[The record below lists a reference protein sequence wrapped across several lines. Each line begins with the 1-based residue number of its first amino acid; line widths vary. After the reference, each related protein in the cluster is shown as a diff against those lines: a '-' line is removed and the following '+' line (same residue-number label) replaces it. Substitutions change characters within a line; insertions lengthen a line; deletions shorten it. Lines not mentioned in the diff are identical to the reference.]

1 MKNFVRFNGKIRKI
15 PDIYLAEPVARI
27 KSLVAGKEEP
37 MITLAL
43 AGKPNCGKS
52 TFFKAAT
59 MADVEIANYPFTT
72 INPNFGVAYV
82 RTPCACRSLNLRCTH
97 CVDGIRFVP
106 VNLIDVAGLV
116 PDAHKGKGLGNQFLD
131 HLRQADAIIHIV
143 DASGGTDAEG
153 NPVDPGSHD
162 PMEDVKFLG
171 YEMTMWVYGILE
183 KHWTRISRQSQGKGS
198 AIQQGIAETFAGL
211 GITHEDIRDAELRF
225 KIDFVHATMDDLVP
239 LCEEIVRISKPMVV
253 VGNKFDMAPEDL
265 RKRLASADVTFASAA
280 SELALRN
287 AAAAH
292 VVKYLPGDT
301 EFTVANEA
309 SLSAP
314 QKAGLAKIAGVM
326 KINGGTGV
334 QQAINLVVTGLL
346 DMIVVYPVEDE
357 THYSNKQGDVLPDA
371 FLMKKGST
379 PHDLAFQVHTEIGKG
394 FLYAID
400 ARTKMRIKENHILK
414 DGDIIKIVSA
424 AK

>member
-1 MKNFVRFNGKIRKI
+1 
-15 PDIYLAEPVARI
+15 
-27 KSLVAGKEEP
+27 

-59 MADVEIANYPFTT
+59 LANVEIANYPFTT

-82 RTPCACRSLNLRCTH
+82 RTPCACKGLNISCTH
-97 CVDGIRFVP
+97 CVDGVRFVP

-131 HLRQADAIIHIV
+131 HLRQADAILHLL

-153 NPVDPGSHD
+153 NPVDIGSHD

-171 YEMTMWVYGILE
+171 YEMTMWVYGILD
-183 KHWTRISRQSQGKGS
+183 KHWSRISRQSQGKGS
-198 AIQQGIAETFAGL
+198 AIQQGIAEVFAGL
-211 GITHEDIRDAELRF
+211 GITYEDIRDAELKF
-225 KIDFVHATMDDLVP
+225 KIDFIHATMEALIP
-239 LCEEIVRISKPMVV
+239 LCAEIVSISKPMVV
-253 VGNKFDMAPEDL
+253 IGNKFDLAPEEL
-265 RKRLASADVTFASAA
+265 RKRLAEAKVTFTSAA

-292 VVKYLPGDT
+292 VIKYLPGDP
-301 EFTVANEA
+301 EFKVVDER

-314 QKAGLAKIAGVM
+314 QKAGLTKIAGLM
-326 KINGGTGV
+326 RENNGTGV
-334 QQAINLVVTGLL
+334 QQAINHAVFNLL

-357 THYSNKQGDVLPDA
+357 THFSNKQGDVLPDA
-371 FLMKKGST
+371 YLMKKGST

-394 FLYAID
+394 FLYAVD
-400 ARTKMRIKENHILK
+400 ARSKMRIKENHILK
-414 DGDIIKIVSA
+414 DGDVIKIVSA